1 MLLILV
7 AVRNL
12 LISAKNI
19 QNVFTLIFTM
29 QHAYFYPLGIPKIC
43 LIIRVLLD
51 QHFKNI
57 FKED

>member
-1 MLLILV
+1 MLLIEV
-7 AVRNL
+7 AVGNL
-12 LISAKNI
+12 MITAKNL

-29 QHAYFYPLGIPKIC
+29 QQTYFYPLGTPKIC
-43 LIIRVLLD
+43 LIIKVLLK